1 MIDLHTHSTASDGTM
16 SPTALVRHAKERRLE
31 AIALTDHDTVEGLEE
46 ALSAGEQEGIEVVPG
61 IEISAEFPD
70 STLHILG
77 YYMDFKN
84 QAFLDS
90 ISVLQK
96 ARNERNPAIISK
108 LQALGLAITLEEVT
122 IESETGQVGRPH
134 FAQVLLKKG
143 YVKTPREAFEK
154 YLGKGA
160 PAYTDK
166 FRFDP
171 CDAIAHIRAAGG
183 IPVLAHPFTIK
194 YKTAG
199 ELEAIIADMAG
210 WGIMGI
216 EAYYSEHNETQVRMY
231 KDLAEKYNLVL
242 TGGSDFH
249 GQNIKGISLGT
260 GKGSLNIA
268 YKYLEKLK
276 ARIPDAL
283 ARPVSTVTAVRPG

>member
-1 MIDLHTHSTASDGTM
+1 MIDLHTHSTASDGSM

-31 AIALTDHDTVEGLEE
+31 AVALTDHDTVEGLEE
-46 ALSAGEQEGIEVVPG
+46 ALAAGSQEGLEVVPG
-61 IEISAEFPD
+61 IEISAEYPD

-90 ISVLQK
+90 IAVLQE
-96 ARNERNPAIISK
+96 ARNNRNPAIIKK
-108 LQALGLAITLEEVT
+108 LQDLGIDITLEEVA
-122 IESETGQVGRPH
+122 IEAETGQIGRPH

-143 YVKTPREAFEK
+143 YIKNPREAFEK
-154 YLGKGA
+154 YLAKGK
-160 PAYTDK
+160 PAYMDK
-166 FRFDP
+166 FRFQP
-171 CDAIAHIRAAGG
+171 AEAIGHIRKAGG

-194 YKTAG
+194 YKGA
-199 ELEAIIADMAG
+199 EEIEAIIAQMVD

-216 EAYYSEHNETQVRMY
+216 EAYYSEHSDTQVRLY
-231 KDLAEKYNLVL
+231 KDLAEKYGLVI

-260 GKGSLNIA
+260 GKGSLHIA
-268 YKYLEKLK
+268 YKCLEKLK
-276 ARIPDAL
+276 GRLKDVNPPAVGSDA
-283 ARPVSTVTAVRPG
+283 

>member
-16 SPTALVRHAKERRLE
+16 SPTALVRHAQERRLE

-46 ALSAGEQEGIEVVPG
+46 ALSAGVRDGIEVVPG
-61 IEISAEFPD
+61 IEISAEFPN

-96 ARNERNPAIISK
+96 ARSERNHTIIGK
-108 LQALGLAITLEEVT
+108 LQALGLDITLEEVE
-122 IESETGQVGRPH
+122 IEAETGLVGRPH

-143 YVKTPREAFEK
+143 YVKIPREAFEK
-154 YLGKGA
+154 YLAKGA

-171 CDAIAHIRAAGG
+171 CDAIAYIRNAGG

-194 YKTAG
+194 YKAAE
-199 ELEAIIADMAG
+199 ELEAIIADMVG

-216 EAYYSEHNETQVRMY
+216 EAYYSEHSETQVRLY
-231 KDLAEKYNLVL
+231 KDMAEKYNLAL

-276 ARIPDAL
+276 TRLKDVQP
-283 ARPVSTVTAVRPG
+283 RAVASLP